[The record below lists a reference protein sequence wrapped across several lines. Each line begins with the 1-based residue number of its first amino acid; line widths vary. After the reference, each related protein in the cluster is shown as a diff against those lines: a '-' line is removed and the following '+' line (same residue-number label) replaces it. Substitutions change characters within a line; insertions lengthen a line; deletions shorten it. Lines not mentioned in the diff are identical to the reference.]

1 MFNKN
6 KKASLM
12 GNIVKA
18 IPVLVM
24 MAILFLIVG
33 KIFGIGGEAIDS
45 ETCRESILLKAQSK
59 ILGHPFID
67 ELRCQTN
74 LLEFSKISELEI
86 YGEIANHM
94 YTCWH
99 QFAEG
104 EHDFLEDYDW
114 GYGDNWCFVCSRID
128 FDDKI
133 KTDYVVLEGLFDYLK
148 TNPVPLRPE
157 ETFFEYLYGESSEII
172 GDQLTEQDFG
182 LNISTQTP
190 LYIGFFADKRS
201 DWEEL
206 GVSGVVTLTIAGVLG
221 CAVGGVIGFFGGV
234 GAGAVPGCAL
244 GGKVGL
250 AGGALSVGGNTL
262 SKKTD

>member
-1 MFNKN
+1 M
-6 KKASLM
+6 AEDYA
-12 GNIVKA
+12 GNI
-18 IPVLVM
+18 M
-24 MAILFLIVG
+24 IVEG
-33 KIFGIGGEAIDS
+33 DDLLAQCSVDNYCSPTIQFISNSSTSAIDV
-45 ETCRESILLKAQSK
+45 
-59 ILGHPFID
+59 F
-67 ELRCQTN
+67 
-74 LLEFSKISELEI
+74 
-86 YGEIANHM
+86 
-94 YTCWH
+94 
-99 QFAEG
+99 
-104 EHDFLEDYDW
+104 EDYTILTWDW

-234 GAGAVPGCAL
+234 APHVC
-244 GGKVGL
+244 V
-250 AGGALSVGGNTL
+250 
-262 SKKTD
+262 